1 MIDVSY
7 VCEVT
12 FVVMGKFKLLN
23 FLKVLS
29 LFFFIRVLSVI
40 IVYFANT
47 YLLFYACLRVSV
59 VYSSWLR
66 ECSFS
71 LTICRQ
77 FLRDLIAVLVCL
89 AKVPFCLGQLDPQM
103 LFQRV
108 YFSAPVHKI
117 STKI

>member
-7 VCEVT
+7 VCEVI

-29 LFFFIRVLSVI
+29 FFFLIRVRSVI
-40 IVYFANT
+40 MVYFANT
-47 YLLFYACLRVSV
+47 CLLFYACLKVSV
-59 VYSSWLR
+59 VRSSWLR

-77 FLRDLIAVLVCL
+77 DLRDLIAVLVCL
-89 AKVPFCLGQLDPQM
+89 AKVPFCLGQLDLQM
-103 LFQRV
+103 IFQRV
-108 YFSAPVHKI
+108 LAN
-117 STKI
+117 